1 MPEPAEPRNT
11 DEVGCA
17 SVCPH
22 QRVTE
27 PAAFRVIQGENYT
40 MAEPII
46 LYSVSDE
53 PIDKET
59 LSAIVSRMISAGYRP
74 INCVPRQ
81 LREKSPY
88 MTLHFIARFD
98 VPNE

>member
-1 MPEPAEPRNT
+1 M
-11 DEVGCA
+11 
-17 SVCPH
+17 S
-22 QRVTE
+22 
-27 PAAFRVIQGENYT
+27 
-40 MAEPII
+40 EPIT
-46 LYSVSDE
+46 LFSVTDE
-53 PIDKET
+53 PIDEQT
-59 LSAIVSRMISAGYRP
+59 LSTIVSRMISAGYRP